1 MFGIGWTE
9 LLVVGALA
17 LMLLGEEK
25 FPDFVKIAIRAV
37 RDFRRYWDEVKH
49 EVEREVRK
57 PLERELKPLTR
68 EIQNLTRVDPET
80 YIRSISPN
88 TPPDNKT
95 AEIATSPDMGTPPE
109 TLGNA
114 AETPGNSAETP
125 ANAAETPARAPDE
138 PAGSVNAADAA
149 VMQAGLTPYKGG
161 GLGARP
167 EPAPQAEI
175 APAGDTPVTETPP
188 REELPAPPSRLD

>member
-25 FPDFVKIAIRAV
+25 FPDFVKIAIRAM
-37 RDFRRYWDEVKH
+37 RDFRKYWDEVKH

-114 AETPGNSAETP
+114 AETP
-125 ANAAETPARAPDE
+125 ARAADE
-138 PAGSVNAADAA
+138 PAGSINAADAA
-149 VMQAGLTPYKGG
+149 VMQAGVTPYAGG
-161 GLGARP
+161 GLGART

-188 REELPAPPSRLD
+188 REELPTPPSRLD

>member
-95 AEIATSPDMGTPPE
+95 STPAGEVATSPDMGTPPE
-109 TLGNA
+109 TLD
-114 AETPGNSAETP
+114 NSAMQPVT
-125 ANAAETPARAPDE
+125 APDE
-138 PAGSVNAADAA
+138 PAGSVNSADAA
-149 VMQAGLTPYKGG
+149 VMQAGVTPYAGG

-167 EPAPQAEI
+167 EPAAETH
-175 APAGDTPVTETPP
+175 AVAGDTPVTETPP